1 MVDMPLLSRI
11 GGLCLSTLA
20 ETRLGTLG
28 VVLLLLIGAAVQLRR
43 SGLAVG
49 AAVVFTWLMIQ
60 A

>member
-1 MVDMPLLSRI
+1 MLLLNALGRI

-20 ETRLGTLG
+20 ETKLGTLG
-28 VVLLLLIGAAVQLRR
+28 VALLLLIGAAIQLRR

-49 AAVVFTWLMIQ
+49 AAVLFTLLMIQ